1 MFSSYEKKMKYQNK
15 KPKGKKGQMAGQI
28 LIYVLAIIVFSLTL
42 VYGYKAIKG
51 FADTG
56 EEILYLQLENDIKT
70 EVEKVQGDTMGTL
83 KKKILQIPGNY
94 KQVCFVESYTS
105 PDNNDVN
112 TGYAIIDNAF
122 SEEIHDKNMFLV
134 PPGNVGFDIGV
145 ITVEGYSEC
154 INIVGGKVT
163 LRVESMGDHVKISG
177 W

>member
-1 MFSSYEKKMKYQNK
+1 MKFN
-15 KPKGKKGQMAGQI
+15 KKGQMAGQI

-56 EEILYLQLENDIKT
+56 EEISYLQLENDIKS

-83 KKKILQIPGNY
+83 KKKILQIPGSY
-94 KQVCFVESYTS
+94 RQVCFVESYAAPLGIGTNY
-105 PDNNDVN
+105 D
-112 TGYAIIDNAF
+112 IIDNAF
-122 SEEIHDKNMFLV
+122 SAGIYDKNMFLV
-134 PPGNVGFDIGV
+134 PPGNVGFDIGKIAV
-145 ITVEGYSEC
+145 DMNGTDSEC
-154 INIVGGKVT
+154 VDIVGGKVT